1 MPTSQIVDKQI
12 NRLKFSFYIN
22 GSVNDFTKKIWS
34 WIFNFN
40 FDIVGFKEQ
49 IKIY

>member
-1 MPTSQIVDKQI
+1 MQI
-12 NRLKFSFYIN
+12 NRLKFAFYIN
-22 GSVNDFTKKIWS
+22 GSVNDFAKKYMIMNY
-34 WIFNFN
+34 FFN